1 MLSGLSFSFWQ
12 RNGVSVCPCC
22 FCCHHSPMDLVQRWW
37 SATHE
42 RHPSAKDKLIF
53 MSRNCHEYSAQKP
66 FVDCAEIACNIL
78 QPQKVRLVYYCTST
92 KICLFLLHFFYAEWH
107 WSNFHKL
114 LVLWIDGGGTG
125 DTLRFAGL
133 WSSRQARSIL
143 SAPWTDRCFA
153 EGEGM
158 GSVRTHNTHLPPRDT
173 LDEIWWCQYSVRQDK
188 IIVLWTVVNYN

>member
-1 MLSGLSFSFWQ
+1 MVSLYVPVASAAITRRWILYNADGLQPTKDTHRRKTNSFSCQ
-12 RNGVSVCPCC
+12 EIVMNILLKNPLS
-22 FCCHHSPMDLVQRWW
+22 
-37 SATHE
+37 T
-42 RHPSAKDKLIF
+42 
-53 MSRNCHEYSAQKP
+53 
-66 FVDCAEIACNIL
+66 AEIACNIL

-173 LDEIWWCQYSVRQDK
+173 LDEIWWYQYSVRQDK